1 MIGYKRLRACA
12 VTQPELYIP
21 GKYAAGGESP
31 PADRKE
37 GNILVWFLFFN
48 GVLLLQIGAVAMIG
62 YGNQAV
68 RRGGIL
74 ITGGTEVLFAIIA
87 CRADEMTAGCGVAG
101 CIITLLMLLLIWMLS
116 W

>member
-1 MIGYKRLRACA
+1 MYR
-12 VTQPELYIP
+12 
-21 GKYAAGGESP
+21 
-31 PADRKE
+31 DE
-37 GNILVWFLFFN
+37 GIVLVWFLLFN
-48 GVLLLQIGAVAMIG
+48 GVLLLQIGAVAMMG

-74 ITGGTEVLFAIIA
+74 IIVATEVLYAIIA
-87 CRADEMTAGCGVAG
+87 YRADEMTAGCGVAG